1 MSRAPI
7 DIERLVSIMQEA
19 GRTEVMPRFRNLGAG
34 DIREKTSATD
44 IVTEA
49 DEASERRIRQGIE
62 ELAPNALF
70 VGEETVAKDP
80 SVLDKLKGADLAV
93 VVDPI
98 DGTSNY
104 AAGVPLF
111 SVMAAVIAK
120 GEVVAGAIH
129 DPVSGDTVMA
139 ERGSGAWWDLG
150 QGDKRRI
157 KVSWPV
163 PLDEAVGIV
172 SATYFEE
179 KARHALLPRLEN
191 VKIFANYRNAG
202 HEYKM
207 LATGGAHFVLYS
219 RTMPWD
225 HAPGVMIVQEA
236 GGHVAFDDGAP
247 YDPTR
252 YDGVLLSAC
261 SRQTWKSAASQLLG
275 VGAEMV

>member
-1 MSRAPI
+1 MSQAPI

-49 DEASERRIRQGIE
+49 DEASEAHIRKAVQ

-111 SVMAAVIAK
+111 SVMAAVISK

-139 ERGSGAWWDLG
+139 ERGAGAWWDLG
-150 QGDKRRI
+150 KDDKRRI
-157 KVSWPV
+157 KVAWPV

-179 KARHALLPRLEN
+179 KAKHALLPRLEN

-236 GGHVAFDDGAP
+236 GGHVAFDDGTP